1 MHSRLCLK
9 GQLLCACTLF
19 VQFNLFL
26 LALNCFLLYSKIK
39 SCLHCHGTE
48 LLLLCHLF
56 PLASDSLKPTHS
68 PWPACCVACLLLG
81 HKFDRSSEWIHGGC
95 GQMHRRPWPWWSH
108 DSWCQRKPKRQGRWH
123 SQFQGSHPSSL
134 QPRDTPINLWSPR
147 IHLALWLLQSIY
159 VLRWEQ
165 RASLSGH
172 IQTTW
177 NWQALSLLWYHY

>member
-56 PLASDSLKPTHS
+56 PWHLI
-68 PWPACCVACLLLG
+68 LLNPLTAPDLLVVLHAYFWATNLTDPVNGSMEVVDKCTGDRG
-81 HKFDRSSEWIHGGC
+81 HDEAMTVDVNENPRGREDGIVSSRGHILHLCNQEIH
-95 GQMHRRPWPWWSH
+95 
-108 DSWCQRKPKRQGRWH
+108 
-123 SQFQGSHPSSL
+123 
-134 QPRDTPINLWSPR
+134 
-147 IHLALWLLQSIY
+147 QSIFGRQESIWLY
-159 VLRWEQ
+159 DYCSQ
-165 RASLSGH
+165 
-172 IQTTW
+172 
-177 NWQALSLLWYHY
+177 YMC